1 MKHLAP
7 VSRRPIQAQSDV
19 CTNLQSDYQALLC
32 FVLEVLQT
40 IFPSVIDSKTP
51 TQSDS

>member
-7 VSRRPIQAQSDV
+7 LTKRPPSAQSDV

-32 FVLEVLQT
+32 FVLEVLQV
-40 IFPSVIDSKTP
+40 IFPSIIESKTP
-51 TQSDS
+51 TQTT